1 MKKVPLSQLNPGIVF
16 TEPAYI
22 QDNHLFV
29 AAGVPVKPKELE
41 RLKAWGIDAV
51 YTNGDILV
59 PPQEKEEAAPSRG
72 TAKTPDEGTLSS
84 PQAKEEL
91 SSAKRQ
97 ILSLPEVLE
106 RSGAYKTYTNLIE
119 KLSDIFETIA
129 QGLSVN
135 NRSIDTITDRLLEL
149 VRENSDQVVTYILAG
164 EITSAS
170 LAKSSVN
177 TAILAAMIAEEMKIP
192 NVKIL
197 TITTGALLHDIGMLR
212 VPREILEKKE
222 NLTTQE
228 LQRIQVH
235 PLYGYK
241 IIVKE
246 LLYSEEIGRIALQH
260 HERWDGEGY
269 PRRLSGEAIDIGAR
283 IVSVCDAF
291 EAMVSEKPYRNSM
304 IGYQAMKNLLSDNG
318 RRFDP
323 EVLKAFIKTMGIYPI
338 GSLVLINNGALAR
351 VIDVHGD
358 APLRPKLQILIDEF
372 GKIYRG
378 NEGEVLD
385 LLTEKSLFI
394 VRAINPKE
402 IENLV

>member
-16 TEPAYI
+16 TEPVYI

-246 LLYSEEIGRIALQH
+246 LLYSEEVGRIALQH

-372 GKIYRG
+372 GKAYKG

>member
-16 TEPAYI
+16 TEPAYL

-29 AAGVPVKPKELE
+29 AAGIPVKQKELE

-51 YTNGDILV
+51 FTNGDILT
-59 PPQEKEEAAPSRG
+59 PQQEKEGAARKGPAKPS
-72 TAKTPDEGTLSS
+72 DEGTPPLS
-84 PQAKEEL
+84 AI
-91 SSAKRQ
+91 SSEKHQ

-119 KLSDIFETIA
+119 KLSEIFETIA

-149 VRENSDQVVTYILAG
+149 VRGNSDQVVTYILAG
-164 EITSAS
+164 EIASAP

-212 VPREILEKKE
+212 IPREILEKKE
-222 NLTTQE
+222 NLTPQE

-235 PLYGYK
+235 PLYAYK

-372 GKIYRG
+372 GKAYKG

-385 LLTEKSLFI
+385 LLTEKRLFI